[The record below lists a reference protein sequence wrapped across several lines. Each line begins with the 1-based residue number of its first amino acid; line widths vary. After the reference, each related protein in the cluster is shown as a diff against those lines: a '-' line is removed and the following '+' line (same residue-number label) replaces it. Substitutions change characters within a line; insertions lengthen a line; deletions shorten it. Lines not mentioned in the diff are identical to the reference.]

1 MANTKTTLL
10 TLLLVLSI
18 LASSGLA
25 KSLEDHSITIN
36 IDKNGNAL
44 VLEKYLIS
52 LANSQEATEFD
63 KTSQTSQT
71 SIAEWQKFYNQIDS
85 SVIGEKQDLLIT
97 GRRDSLGFG
106 TVALEYEIKELA
118 KKTGEEGRYST
129 FSINATQFDFYKP
142 EIDLFILPSKTKIVF
157 EISALSS
164 SQLNEPEKHVE
175 TRPRSIFLG
184 PLINLQENKVTLIG
198 SGPTSTPEFLV
209 SYKVEKSVGE
219 VNPGK
224 LLTSLA
230 QFLAAN
236 PIYALL
242 LILVLVTMVVYR
254 RPLLTIIAESFA
266 GEEEIH
272 PPKKR

>member
-1 MANTKTTLL
+1 
-10 TLLLVLSI
+10 
-18 LASSGLA
+18 
-25 KSLEDHSITIN
+25 LEDHSITIN

-272 PPKKR
+272 PPKKHAGR